1 MGPTSPS
8 ESSDWPWQSP
18 SPAEP
23 ASSSAGLER
32 GYRRLIACY
41 PREFRRENAEE
52 ILAVLLATAREGQ
65 RRPGFAEAAD
75 LLRGAA
81 RMRMGLS
88 RSPRTVL
95 HAIRL
100 MYLGALAELAKLII
114 ILVTADGVREAVRA
128 AVIRQQHGVSAAALG
143 TVLSDVNATLIMD
156 TVTSSVAIVALLWL
170 AYGVGRG
177 HDVARVLAL
186 IASFYCII
194 ANGISIS
201 QQSATYAPAAT
212 IAGGVTC
219 AIGIAV
225 ATLLLCK
232 PSSAYFGRR
241 PAAAG

>member
-1 MGPTSPS
+1 MGPTFPSASP
-8 ESSDWPWQSP
+8 DWPGQPP

-23 ASSSAGLER
+23 TSSSAGLER

-41 PREFRRENAEE
+41 PREFRRENAGE

-65 RRPGFAEAAD
+65 RRPGFAETAD

-88 RSPRTVL
+88 RSPRAVL
-95 HAIRL
+95 YAIRL
-100 MYLGALAELAKLII
+100 MYLGAVAELAKLITL
-114 ILVTADGVREAVRA
+114 LVIADGVRAAVRS
-128 AVIRQQHGVSAAALG
+128 AVIRQQPGVSAVALG
-143 TVLSDVNATLIMD
+143 KVISDVNAILIVD
-156 TVTSSVAIVALLWL
+156 IVTSSVAIVAFLWL
-170 AYGVGRG
+170 AYATGRG

-186 IASFYCII
+186 ITCFFIII
-194 ANGISIS
+194 ANGIAIS

-212 IAGGVTC
+212 IVGGVTC

-232 PSSAYFGRR
+232 PSSAYFERR
-241 PAAAG
+241 PVTAG

>member
-1 MGPTSPS
+1 MDPTFPP
-8 ESSDWPWQSP
+8 ELPDWPWQSP

-23 ASSSAGLER
+23 ASSSARLER

-41 PREFRRENAEE
+41 PREFRRESAGE

-65 RRPGFAEAAD
+65 RRPGFAETAD

-88 RSPRTVL
+88 RSPRTVVY
-95 HAIRL
+95 AIRL
-100 MYLGALAELAKLII
+100 MCLGAVAELAKLIT
-114 ILVTADGVREAVRA
+114 ILVTAAGVREAVRS
-128 AVIRQQHGVSAAALG
+128 AVIRQQPGVSAAALG
-143 TVLSDVNATLIMD
+143 KVLSDVNVTLIGNI
-156 TVTSSVAIVALLWL
+156 VASSVAMVALLWL
-170 AYGVGRG
+170 AYAVGRG

-186 IASFYCII
+186 IACFFCII
-194 ANGISIS
+194 ANGIGIS

-232 PSSAYFGRR
+232 PSSAYFERR
-241 PAAAG
+241 SAVAG